1 MTYEDSLGV
10 TFPVEKSHE
19 QPLTRLTNIEMPFSI
34 ETPELVALE
43 FPLAGIGSRF
53 IAVLIDY
60 LLQFAA
66 FIVLLLG
73 MMLFLPSMQKFES
86 ASAKW
91 VAALLILVPF
101 LLQWGYFALFEGLW
115 HGQTPGKRVA
125 KIRVIQQS
133 GRAITMFESLSRNL
147 VRAVDFL
154 PSFYVVGT
162 ISIFVTSRH
171 QRLGDLVAGTLVIH
185 EAQSRDQQMLA
196 NTRLFTSIAPQAPA
210 APRAITIPAD
220 ALSRLNA
227 GDLQAIE
234 TFLERRLDMTLEVR
248 QSLAARLVASMAARM
263 NMPPADT
270 MHPETFLEEVAYGMR
285 SQGRLR

>member
-1 MTYEDSLGV
+1 VTYEDSLGV

-19 QPLTRLTNIEMPFSI
+19 QPLHELTNIEMPFSI

-91 VAALLILVPF
+91 VVALLILVPF

-133 GRAITMFESLSRNL
+133 GRAITMF
-147 VRAVDFL
+147 
-154 PSFYVVGT
+154 
-162 ISIFVTSRH
+162 
-171 QRLGDLVAGTLVIH
+171 
-185 EAQSRDQQMLA
+185 
-196 NTRLFTSIAPQAPA
+196 
-210 APRAITIPAD
+210 
-220 ALSRLNA
+220 
-227 GDLQAIE
+227 
-234 TFLERRLDMTLEVR
+234 
-248 QSLAARLVASMAARM
+248 
-263 NMPPADT
+263 
-270 MHPETFLEEVAYGMR
+270 
-285 SQGRLR
+285 

>member
-19 QPLTRLTNIEMPFSI
+19 QPLHELTNIEMPFSI

-86 ASAKW
+86 ASEKW

-125 KIRVIQQS
+125 KIRVIQQ
-133 GRAITMFESLSRNL
+133 GGPAITMFESLSRNL
-147 VRAVDFL
+147 VRAIDFL
-154 PSFYVVGT
+154 PSFY
-162 ISIFVTSRH
+162 
-171 QRLGDLVAGTLVIH
+171 
-185 EAQSRDQQMLA
+185 
-196 NTRLFTSIAPQAPA
+196 AP
-210 APRAITIPAD
+210 
-220 ALSRLNA
+220 
-227 GDLQAIE
+227 
-234 TFLERRLDMTLEVR
+234 
-248 QSLAARLVASMAARM
+248 
-263 NMPPADT
+263 
-270 MHPETFLEEVAYGMR
+270 
-285 SQGRLR
+285 

>member
-1 MTYEDSLGV
+1 LDDRDQYRKD
-10 TFPVEKSHE
+10 
-19 QPLTRLTNIEMPFSI
+19 FSI

-53 IAVLIDY
+53 IAILIDY

-66 FIVLLLG
+66 FIALILVML
-73 MMLFLPSMQKFES
+73 LFLPSMQKFEA

-91 VAALLILVPF
+91 VLALLILIPF

-133 GRAITMFESLSRNL
+133 GRAITIFESLSRNF
-147 VRAVDFL
+147 VRAIDFL
-154 PSFYVVGT
+154 PTFYVVGT
-162 ISIFVTSRH
+162 ISIFVTSRN
-171 QRLGDLVAGTLVIH
+171 QRLGDLVAGTLVVH
-185 EAQSRDQQMLA
+185 ESQSRDQPSLA
-196 NTRLFTSIAPQAPA
+196 NTRLFTEIPQHAPA
-210 APRAITIPAD
+210 TSRMTTIPAD
-220 ALSRLNA
+220 ALSRLNSA
-227 GDLQAIE
+227 DLEAIE

-248 QSLAARLVASMAARM
+248 QSLAARLVASTVARM
-263 NMPPADT
+263 YVPSPTA

>member
-1 MTYEDSLGV
+1 MEANTETLFG
-10 TFPVEKSHE
+10 
-19 QPLTRLTNIEMPFSI
+19 I

-53 IAVLIDY
+53 IAILIDY

-66 FIVLLLG
+66 FLLLLLV
-73 MMLFLPSMQKFES
+73 MTLFAPSMHRFAA

-91 VAALLILVPF
+91 FVAMLIFVPF
-101 LLQWGYFALFEGLW
+101 LLQWGYFTLFEGLW

-133 GRAITMFESLSRNL
+133 GRAITIFESLSRNF

-154 PSFYVVGT
+154 PSFYVAGS

-171 QRLGDLVAGTLVIH
+171 QRLGDLVAGTLVVH
-185 EAQSRDQQMLA
+185 EGQSRDQPSVS
-196 NTRLFTSIAPQAPA
+196 NTRLFTEIAQQAPA
-210 APRAITIPAD
+210 IPRAIAIRAD
-220 ALSRLNA
+220 VLSRLNMA
-227 GDLQAIE
+227 DLQAIE
-234 TFLERRLDMTLEVR
+234 TFLERRLDMALDVR
-248 QSLAARLVASMAARM
+248 QSLATRLVASTAARM
-263 NMPPADT
+263 NLPVSTA

>member
-1 MTYEDSLGV
+1 MEANT
-10 TFPVEKSHE
+10 
-19 QPLTRLTNIEMPFSI
+19 EMLFSI

-43 FPLAGIGSRF
+43 FSLAGIGSRF

-66 FIVLLLG
+66 FIVLILL
-73 MMLFLPSMQKFES
+73 MLLFLPSMQKFES

-91 VAALLILVPF
+91 VVALLIIIPF

-133 GRAITMFESLSRNL
+133 GRAITMFESLSRNF
-147 VRAVDFL
+147 VRAIDFL
-154 PSFYVVGT
+154 PTFYVVGT
-162 ISIFVTSRH
+162 ISIFVTSRN
-171 QRLGDLVAGTLVIH
+171 QRLGDLVAGTLVVH
-185 EAQSRDQQMLA
+185 EGQSRDQPSLA
-196 NTRLFTSIAPQAPA
+196 NTRLFTQIAPQAPA
-210 APRAITIPAD
+210 TPRAITIPAD
-220 ALSRLNA
+220 ALSRLTTA
-227 GDLQAIE
+227 DLQAIE

-248 QSLAARLVASMAARM
+248 QSLAARLVASTTERM
-263 NMPPADT
+263 NVPPPGT
-270 MHPETFLEEVAYGMR
+270 MHPETLLEEVAYGMR

>member
-1 MTYEDSLGV
+1 MEANT
-10 TFPVEKSHE
+10 
-19 QPLTRLTNIEMPFSI
+19 EMLFSI

-43 FPLAGIGSRF
+43 VPLAGIGSRF
-53 IAVLIDY
+53 LAILIDY
-60 LLQFAA
+60 LLQAAA
-66 FIVLLLG
+66 FLALVLV
-73 MMLFLPSMQKFES
+73 MLVFLPSMQKFES
-86 ASAKW
+86 AGSKW
-91 VAALLILVPF
+91 VVAMLILIPF

-115 HGQTPGKRVA
+115 HGQTPGKRAA

-147 VRAVDFL
+147 VRAIDFL
-154 PSFYVVGT
+154 PGFYVVGS
-162 ISIFVTSRH
+162 ISIFVTSRN

-185 EAQSRDQQMLA
+185 EGKTRDQPSVG
-196 NTRLFTSIAPQAPA
+196 NTRLFTEMVQQAPA
-210 APRAITIPAD
+210 APRAITMPAD

-227 GDLQAIE
+227 ADLHAIE

-248 QSLAARLVASMAARM
+248 QSLAARLATATAARM
-263 NMPPADT
+263 NVPLPSN